1 MVMYA
6 LSVAIA
12 FMIFSVAGNVIVHIK
27 YQNGFDHFDS
37 FDKKVYW
44 AVLLI
49 ASFAWMVAG
58 PIAIV
63 ALVIYLLNKFTT
75 RISCGIINL
84 INKRKHK

>member
-27 YQNGFDHFDS
+27 YENGFDHFDS
-37 FDKKVYW
+37 VDKKVYW
-44 AVLLI
+44 GVLI
-49 ASFAWMVAG
+49 VASFAWMVAG

-75 RISCGIINL
+75 RISRGIINL